1 MASTS
6 VVLPWSTCATIAT
19 LRRSA
24 RPVTGSGRSGAVT
37 DTQELQPE
45 DGCGP
50 SRLRGVIPPT
60 GGHRGVSHH
69 VGRDDLADPRREL
82 GQVLPPDHVHGPRSR
97 PLDAV
102 VEATA
107 RGAPQLLHGVRVEP
121 G

>member
-37 DTQELQPE
+37 DTQELQPR
-45 DGCGP
+45 DGCGS

-60 GGHRGVSHH
+60 GGDRGVPHH
-69 VGRDDLADPRREL
+69 VVAVGSLS
-82 GQVLPPDHVHGPRSR
+82 VHDWTG
-97 PLDAV
+97 
-102 VEATA
+102 
-107 RGAPQLLHGVRVEP
+107 RGARRP
-121 G
+121 GRLIVVSGRHLGR